1 MFRFFY
7 NKLHISRHHSYR
19 FAYIYMKKKKKQEKR
34 LEKQTKYKKINKNIQ
49 NTYLISLSSAH
60 FRLAGI
66 EPATS

>member
-1 MFRFFY
+1 
-7 NKLHISRHHSYR
+7 
-19 FAYIYMKKKKKQEKR
+19 MKKKKKQEKR